1 VNLNLCL
8 IFGAY
13 FLGCIP
19 FGLLIARW
27 VSGVDIR
34 TEGSGNIGASN
45 VSRVCGRSWGRFTLV
60 LDAAKGGVPCA
71 FALCSSRPEI
81 AAPMGLAAVIG
92 HCWPVFMRFKGGKGV
107 ATSAGVMGAVAPWA
121 ALAAVLS
128 WLVTYRLRHQTS
140 LASLVAC
147 GVLLGGLLFFEPSR
161 MTLGVAVVAIVFVR
175 HRENIQRLLSGKE
188 RTSSL

>member
-19 FGLLIARW
+19 FGLLITRW
-27 VSGVDIR
+27 VRGVDIR
-34 TEGSGNIGASN
+34 TKGSGNIGASN
-45 VSRVCGRSWGRFTLV
+45 VSRVCGRSWGRLTLM

-81 AAPMGLAAVIG
+81 AGPMGLAAVLG

-107 ATSAGVMGAVAPWA
+107 ATSAGVMGVMAPWA
-121 ALAAVLS
+121 ALAGILS
-128 WLVTYRLRHQTS
+128 WLAIYRWRHQSS
-140 LASLVAC
+140 LASLVSC
-147 GVLLGGLLFFEPSR
+147 GVLLGALVARDPRQVS
-161 MTLGVAVVAIVFVR
+161 LGIALVGIIFLR
-175 HRENIQRLLSGKE
+175 HRENVRRLLAGEE
-188 RTSSL
+188 RGSAL